1 MLLMFLKDLVSLV
14 RPFWCPSWA
23 RLGPCSGHLGPSW
36 GHLWPSWGHLGAIL
50 GVLAAILGQCWAILA
65 PFWGV
70 SGPSCR
76 PRAKTL
82 IFHRFLHV
90 LINFARF
97 FPPICACA
105 RAISKVSRDGPKGF
119 GGILLV
125 SVPPYLRM
133 CARDF
138 SKPV

>member
-1 MLLMFLKDLVSLV
+1 MFLKDLLSLV

-36 GHLWPSWGHLGAIL
+36 GHLGPSWGHLGDIL

-65 PFWGV
+65 PCWGFL
-70 SGPSCR
+70 GPSCR

-82 IFHRFLHV
+82 IFPRFSLGFHDF
-90 LINFARF
+90 NGFGS
-97 FPPICACA
+97 FPFPVCACA
-105 RAISKVSRDGPKGF
+105 RAIFKASLMDFASFVRPSE
-119 GGILLV
+119 
-125 SVPPYLRM
+125 RM

-138 SKPV
+138 QGQFRGFC